1 MKTRLPLER
10 TGEGGGGWARIIEV
24 VFLSQLVVYRYVTEV
39 GYVCRDSLHG
49 SAGWATGQRM
59 VLTCSFYVSNS
70 CAYKLAP
77 RSGYIFRR
85 VRS

>member
-49 SAGWATGQRM
+49 SAGWATGQRTVT
-59 VLTCSFYVSNS
+59 VLTCSCYVSNL
-70 CAYKLAP
+70 CVYK
-77 RSGYIFRR
+77 
-85 VRS
+85 